1 MPKPLEITQSVSI
14 ITVFL
19 QGLVTFLSPCV
30 LPLLP
35 MYFGY
40 LAGGTYTVNE
50 DGTIEYPRKR
60 VFVNTLFFVLGI
72 AATFFVLALG
82 ATAAGQFFKDQGHRR
97 TIVIVGGVIIL
108 LFGLYQLGVFGRSFF
123 VERERRLPIHFDRWA
138 MNPLV
143 ALLMGF
149 TFSFAWTPCIGPT
162 LTSVL
167 MMAAGTSQR
176 TQGFLLVGVYAIG
189 FILPFLIV
197 GLFATRMLAFFR
209 RHSKIMKYT
218 VLIGGLLMIVI
229 GILMLVGIYGA

>member
-1 MPKPLEITQSVSI
+1 VPKPLEITQSVSI

-82 ATAAGQFFKDQGHRR
+82 ATAAGQFFKDQGIDARSSSSAVSSSSCSDCTNSAFSAAR
-97 TIVIVGGVIIL
+97 SSSSASVVCRYTLIA
-108 LFGLYQLGVFGRSFF
+108 GR
-123 VERERRLPIHFDRWA
+123 
-138 MNPLV
+138 
-143 ALLMGF
+143 
-149 TFSFAWTPCIGPT
+149 
-162 LTSVL
+162 
-167 MMAAGTSQR
+167 
-176 TQGFLLVGVYAIG
+176 
-189 FILPFLIV
+189 
-197 GLFATRMLAFFR
+197 
-209 RHSKIMKYT
+209 
-218 VLIGGLLMIVI
+218 
-229 GILMLVGIYGA
+229 

>member
-1 MPKPLEITQSVSI
+1 
-14 ITVFL
+14 
-19 QGLVTFLSPCV
+19 
-30 LPLLP
+30 
-35 MYFGY
+35 
-40 LAGGTYTVNE
+40 
-50 DGTIEYPRKR
+50 
-60 VFVNTLFFVLGI
+60 
-72 AATFFVLALG
+72 
-82 ATAAGQFFKDQGHRR
+82 
-97 TIVIVGGVIIL
+97 
-108 LFGLYQLGVFGRSFF
+108 
-123 VERERRLPIHFDRWA
+123 